1 MKFWEDHDQLQTFI
15 LLLCPYP
22 LAAGIIMA
30 LLWLL
35 GR

>member
-15 LLLCPYP
+15 LLLMPYP
-22 LAAGIIMA
+22 LAAGIVMG